1 MSHYT
6 IKQITEP
13 GDWESFVKAQPFTL
27 FVESYHYG
35 EFYKNL
41 QESYWLIGIY
51 ANDILI
57 GGSLVVSV
65 HAKRGNFLYLPYG
78 PLLAPQVA
86 HEEAS
91 ALHAFFSWLSSF
103 AKKEG
108 YTFIRVSPFSDAS
121 TERTEIYH
129 SVGFRSAPMHMLAET
144 TWLLDVRGSKEEILG
159 AMNKNHRNLI
169 RRCEREGVVIKI
181 SSDPESLKSL
191 DTLLNITA
199 ERHKF
204 IRFSQDYIV
213 KEFTAFAREGNA
225 MFFEAYL
232 PDGTLDAAAVI
243 MFYGSMA
250 CYRHSASLN
259 TAKQIPTSYALQWA
273 VIEEAQ
279 KRGMTYYNFW
289 GIAPEDAGQQHPF
302 RGITHFKKG
311 FGGFQK
317 DLLHCQ
323 DLPVKQ
329 TYWINWLVETIR
341 RYKRGF

>member
-1 MSHYT
+1 MSQYT
-6 IKQITEP
+6 VQQITNQGE
-13 GDWESFVKAQPFTL
+13 WESFVKAQPFTL
-27 FVESYHYG
+27 FVESFHYG
-35 EFYKNL
+35 EFYKSL
-41 QESYWLIGIY
+41 GEAYWLIGIY
-51 ANDILI
+51 HNGVLV

-78 PLLAPQVA
+78 PLLSSTLSDEEVA
-86 HEEAS
+86 LAT
-91 ALHAFFSWLSSF
+91 FFSWLSDF
-103 AKKEG
+103 AKQEG
-108 YTFIRVSPFSDAS
+108 YVFIRVSPFSDGTSDRLSAY
-121 TERTEIYH
+121 RRI
-129 SVGFRSAPMHMLAET
+129 GLRSAPMHMLAET
-144 TWLLDVRGSKEEILG
+144 TWLLDVRTPREEILSG
-159 AMNKNHRNLI
+159 MNKNHRNLI
-169 RRCEREGVVIKI
+169 RRCEREGVVIKT
-181 SSDPESLKSL
+181 SSDPASLQNL

-225 MFFEAYL
+225 LFFEAYL

-259 TAKQIPTSYALQWA
+259 AAKQIPTSYALQWA

-279 KRGMTYYNFW
+279 KRGMSYYNFW
-289 GIAPEDAGQQHPF
+289 GIAPEDGGKNHPF

-317 DLLHCQ
+317 DLLRCH
-323 DLPVKQ
+323 DLPVKK
-329 TYWINWLVETIR
+329 TYWINWLIETIR

>member
-1 MSHYT
+1 MSHYSV
-6 IKQITEP
+6 KQITEP

-27 FVESYHYG
+27 FVESCHYG

-41 QESYWLIGIY
+41 EESYWLIGIY
-51 ANDILI
+51 QDDVLV

-78 PLLAPQVA
+78 PLLGSTVQ
-86 HEEAS
+86 EEGG
-91 ALHAFFSWLSSF
+91 ALAAFFSWLADF
-103 AKKEG
+103 AKREK
-108 YTFIRVSPFSDAS
+108 YAFIRVSPFSDA
-121 TERTEIYH
+121 TNERANTYRHI
-129 SVGFRSAPMHMLAET
+129 GFRSAPMHMLAET
-144 TWLLDVRGSKEEILG
+144 TWLLDVRTPKEDILSG
-159 AMNKNHRNLI
+159 MNKNHRNLI
-169 RRCEREGVVIKI
+169 RRCEREGVVIKT
-181 SSDPESLKSL
+181 SSDPASLANL

-204 IRFSQDYIV
+204 VRFSQEYIV

-225 MFFEAYL
+225 VFFEAYL

-259 TAKQIPTSYALQWA
+259 AVKQIPTSYALQWA

-279 KRGMTYYNFW
+279 KRGMSYYNFW
-289 GIAPEDAGQQHPF
+289 GIAPEDARRDHPF
-302 RGITHFKKG
+302 HGITHFKKG

-317 DLLHCQ
+317 DLLHCH
-323 DLPVKQ
+323 DLPVKR